1 MILII
6 PEFKSKPDIND
17 KTEKKREMTIKIYG
31 EVGYG
36 HMGFSPPCHGQKDY
50 EGHSNPQPPF
60 PHTHG
65 KPSNQHMRNFIKL
78 DSRMYMSAEWN
89 VAETIVSEVVL

>member
-1 MILII
+1 MT
-6 PEFKSKPDIND
+6 KQKKKP
-17 KTEKKREMTIKIYG
+17 EMTIKNM
-31 EVGYG
+31 EKVDTT
-36 HMGFSPPCHGQKDY
+36 GFFSSMSRIEGLWRAFHPP
-50 EGHSNPQPPF
+50 PPTPF

>member
-1 MILII
+1 MILVI

-31 EVGYG
+31 EFGYD
-36 HMGFSPPCHGQKDY
+36 HMGFSPPCHGLKDY

-65 KPSNQHMRNFIKL
+65 KPSNQHMTNFIKL

>member
-1 MILII
+1 MEKLDTATWAFLLHVTDWRIMKGI
-6 PEFKSKPDIND
+6 PTP
-17 KTEKKREMTIKIYG
+17 
-31 EVGYG
+31 
-36 HMGFSPPCHGQKDY
+36 
-50 EGHSNPQPPF
+50 NPLS